1 MSVLYDKGHHIHADN
16 GYTSE
21 NLFVHLERNETV
33 PWGTAMGNGPRISSS
48 LKTGPLE
55 KAKHSF
61 RGNQYMLMVRYKDKK
76 DIFFSW

>member
-1 MSVLYDKGHHIHADN
+1 
-16 GYTSE
+16 
-21 NLFVHLERNETV
+21 
-33 PWGTAMGNGPRISSS
+33 MGNGPRISSS

-76 DIFFSW
+76 DIFFLDKLSTK